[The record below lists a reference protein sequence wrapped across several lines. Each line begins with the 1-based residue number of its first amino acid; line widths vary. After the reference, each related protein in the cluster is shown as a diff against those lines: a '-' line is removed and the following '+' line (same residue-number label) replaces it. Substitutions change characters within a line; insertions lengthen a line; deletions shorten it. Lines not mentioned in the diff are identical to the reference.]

1 MSLTE
6 AAQHKAKQ
14 VKAALTGRWLVI
26 FALVVVTFTVSFI
39 AYQQIELTKILAAPD
54 WCARAIKAE
63 QLAEGRQTTS
73 CASLLFKQVSAIA
86 MNSHIYAGSMA
97 LALLVLIVIVVAG
110 GQLAFSANKTGVTG
124 NIGRAPQDP
133 SPTPAEAAAST
144 AQAAVDQADV
154 IAAAPGANTNPAGEP
169 L

>member
-1 MSLTE
+1 MSAILE
-6 AAQHKAKQ
+6 AAHKKAQQ
-14 VKAALTGRWLVI
+14 VKAAVTGRWLVI
-26 FALVVVTFTVSFI
+26 FALVVVSFTVSFI

-86 MNSHIYAGSMA
+86 MNSHIYAGTMA
-97 LALLVLIVIVVAG
+97 LALLVLVVIVVAG

-124 NIGRAPQDP
+124 NIGKAP
-133 SPTPAEAAAST
+133 PTPAEAAAAT
-144 AQAAVDQADV
+144 ASAATDQAEQ
-154 IAAAPGANTNPAGEP
+154 IAAMPGADVSPGAQP
-169 L
+169 